1 MKKEGI
7 VVKNYL
13 DKLSGK
19 QLFKYVWKIKNSD
32 ERKAA
37 REYAVQR
44 GYAIRCDI
52 IASAFDHILTVPDE
66 GELADRLTGGRS
78 SRPSRASG
86 IPAKAAGALLAVAA
100 AGSQVSAAAG
110 STLWIASLPAVPVLT
125 YLSWLATL
133 RLAWDVTTTVSD
145 EAVETVN

>member
-7 VVKNYL
+7 AVKNYWE
-13 DKLSGK
+13 KLSGK
-19 QLFKYVWKIKNSD
+19 QLFKYVWKFKNSD

-44 GYAIRCDI
+44 GYAIRCDT

-78 SRPSRASG
+78 SRPSRFRHSG
-86 IPAKAAGALLAVAA
+86 KGGRSSAGCSCGGLPGFGGSRKYVVDGVAAGGACADVPLLAGDAPPRM
-100 AGSQVSAAAG
+100 GCDYDG
-110 STLWIASLPAVPVLT
+110 LG
-125 YLSWLATL
+125 
-133 RLAWDVTTTVSD
+133 RGGGDG
-145 EAVETVN
+145 